1 MKGRQEGPQERRR
14 QGRAAQGYNPD
25 RRYQDRRDDCQRGR
39 AAPGPHRPV
48 AIRLTGIAAGIGR
61 PMATPRP
68 RSRLARYGHYPLV
81 ESTQGISAAKRT
93 SVRAG
98 PMAAMR
104 TLRTLGL
111 AHAAD
116 AERPCSR
123 STTYAAPQQVSRFRP
138 FSRACFA
145 RIQSDHSLHGGRTG
159 KERTLPTII
168 EQLIARNFETKKET
182 RRANEL
188 SNLLLRP

>member
-93 SVRAG
+93 SARAG
-98 PMAAMR
+98 LMAAMR
-104 TLRTLGL
+104 DGADIYSRRNCSCSIASRMRQISCRDAGDFSEAVVERRDRVRT
-111 AHAAD
+111 
-116 AERPCSR
+116 SI
-123 STTYAAPQQVSRFRP
+123 RP
-138 FSRACFA
+138 FAALCMELDGVDSPDVCCSSECEVR
-145 RIQSDHSLHGGRTG
+145 
-159 KERTLPTII
+159 
-168 EQLIARNFETKKET
+168 T
-182 RRANEL
+182 RRF
-188 SNLLLRP
+188 LRKTSYCASMSSWY